1 MTTGYCNDVLTT
13 SQGTGGDIDC
23 FAGDAILIVYESE
36 RLWERTDKVFRNRIQ
51 TTDGT
56 LPTKLCLSTMAASQ
70 CGGRLLNELSPYHFS
85 DGTNQSS
92 LTLHGSIGAG
102 SLRTVNIGGAAV
114 NVSRTHTVVTP
125 AWATWEKLRSHHTHE
140 Q

>member
-1 MTTGYCNDVLTT
+1 MGAHITCERPANDNRYSNDVLTH

-23 FAGDAILIVYESE
+23 FAGDAILIVYEME
-36 RLWERTDKVFRNRIQ
+36 RLWERTDKFVRNRVQ

-56 LPTKLCLSTMAASQ
+56 LPTKLCLATMAASQ
-70 CGGRLLNELSPYHFS
+70 CGGRLLNALSPYHFS
-85 DGTNQSS
+85 DGTNKSS

-114 NVSRTHTVVTP
+114 NVSMRYEVTTL
-125 AWATWEKLRSHHTHE
+125 A
-140 Q
+140 